1 MIRIALLVLFLATT
15 AHADGR
21 DDAIR
26 APFAT
31 IEKAI
36 RGGDEALFKSQWHA
50 EGYDKNLVGGSG
62 NTGASM
68 FKQGAR
74 KKWFP
79 RPDAAKATILADGA
93 AAIVGCDIWSWE
105 QNKAVDRVDALV
117 VKTATGYV
125 LLGAGEKRA
134 QVDALAERWLKKQPL
149 APAKKSEK

>member
-1 MIRIALLVLFLATT
+1 MIRIAFLFLFVFVATT
-15 AHADGR
+15 ARADGR
-21 DDAIR
+21 DDAIH

-31 IEKAI
+31 IEKAL
-36 RGGDEALFKSQWHA
+36 RGGDEALFRSQWHA
-50 EGYDKNLVGGSG
+50 DGYAKNLVGGSG

-79 RPDAAKATILADGA
+79 RPDAAKATVLADGA
-93 AAIVGCDIWSWE
+93 AVIVGCEIWSRE
-105 QNKAVDRVDALV
+105 QNKVVDRVDALV

-134 QVDALAERWLKKQPL
+134 QIDALAERWLKKQPL
-149 APAKKSEK
+149 APVEK

>member
-1 MIRIALLVLFLATT
+1 MIRTLLLLLFVVST

-21 DDAIR
+21 DDAIH

-36 RGGDEALFKSQWHA
+36 RGSDEALFKSQWHA
-50 EGYDKNLVGGSG
+50 EGYAKNLVGGSG

-79 RPDAAKATILADGA
+79 RPDAAQATVLAEGA

-134 QVDALAERWLKKQPL
+134 EIDALAERWLKKQPL
-149 APAKKSEK
+149 APAGK